1 MSSHTEE
8 DDSEAVLLIP
18 RSRILE
24 TNETTS
30 SRLHD
35 ALDSSTDGLGTERS
49 LLLSSPVEDRTRS
62 SSGSL
67 ACSPSTSVCSPASS
81 GDAAAREEL
90 FECRICQD
98 EDKVSNLDVP
108 CVCSGSLKYAHKS
121 CLQRWCNEKGDTTCE
136 ICHTPYVAGY
146 TRPPR
151 RPAAPSRQILLSVN
165 GLPAMTVLNNVEAS
179 SDGRLRSLTLWS
191 PSLGRE
197 IVIDV
202 GDDSF
207 EEDSHAGE
215 NWSWGLFR
223 DDSPPALA
231 SRSPPSVFSSITQ
244 PATSILRWL
253 IIIVL
258 VLLIFRGG
266 VSDGSSADG
275 SSGDPSGSSGEE
287 DEEVP
292 LLALVLVRLLAI
304 LLPCFI
310 IARAANLFQERQRQL
325 QEELR
330 MLALSTQRSRQPE
343 VQMQVPLGEVVPASV
358 PVPIPELG
366 LPTAAAAPGAA
377 ASAATTVTAPAT
389 ATISDVVDAPSDSPT
404 PPAAER

>member
-1 MSSHTEE
+1 MSAQ
-8 DDSEAVLLIP
+8 DDESEAARLISP
-18 RSRILE
+18 SCIRENDEAS
-24 TNETTS
+24 TS
-30 SRLHD
+30 HLHD
-35 ALDSSTDGLGTERS
+35 AVDGSVEDTSTERS
-49 LLLSSPVEDRTRS
+49 PLLLSSSLSPVEDRTRLPAD
-62 SSGSL
+62 SL
-67 ACSPSTSVCSPASS
+67 ACSSSTSSANPPSSNADVAAS
-81 GDAAAREEL
+81 EEL

-146 TRPPR
+146 TRPPQ
-151 RPAAPSRQILLSVN
+151 RPVASSRQSLLSVN
-165 GLPAMTVLNNVEAS
+165 GLPAVTVLNNVEAS

-202 GDDSF
+202 GDDNF
-207 EEDSHAGE
+207 AEDSPTGE
-215 NWSWGLFR
+215 GWSWGLFR
-223 DDSPPALA
+223 DDPPAVPT
-231 SRSPPSVFSSITQ
+231 SRSPPAVISSITQ

-258 VLLIFRGG
+258 LLLIFRGG

-275 SSGDPSGSSGEE
+275 PSSGAPSGSSGDE

-330 MLALSTQRSRQPE
+330 MLALSTRRSRQPE
-343 VQMQVPLGEVVPASV
+343 TQLQVPLGEMAPV
-358 PVPIPELG
+358 PVPEPG
-366 LPTAAAAPGAA
+366 LLAASPAVTAPPPAAAAAA
-377 ASAATTVTAPAT
+377 VMTSEVAGAPAG
-389 ATISDVVDAPSDSPT
+389 SPA
-404 PPAAER
+404 PAAGDR